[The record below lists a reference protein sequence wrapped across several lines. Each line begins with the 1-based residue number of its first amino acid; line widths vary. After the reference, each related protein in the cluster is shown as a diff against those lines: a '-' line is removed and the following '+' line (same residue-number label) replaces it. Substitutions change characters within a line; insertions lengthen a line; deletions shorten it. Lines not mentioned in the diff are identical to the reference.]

1 MHSHYYG
8 VGSMTNTTQFDS
20 NIR

>member
-8 VGSMTNTTQFDS
+8 VGSMTNTMQFDS

>member
-1 MHSHYYG
+1 
-8 VGSMTNTTQFDS
+8 MTKTMQFDS